1 MINYRLPNK
10 DINENITTVRKQ
22 QELLNNDRYEKS
34 DITKKDNVNEYT
46 NESTI
51 SSYKPSDIFDETGTM
66 DYHGYKKNKGLKIVK
81 DDFEELYKQENEVA
95 ITNDGNEQFDS
106 YNIEQRKKNQVIKV
120 PINDI
125 MSYISLKDKGILL
138 SISKNLAKGDYEK
151 FQEYLSYKNQK
162 IGVRRA
168 LEIIEEKLTEKE
180 INEIKAIF
188 SRYIDMNTVE
198 EEK

>member
-1 MINYRLPNK
+1 MVNYRMPNK
-10 DINENITTVRKQ
+10 NINENITTVRKQ
-22 QELLNNDRYEKS
+22 QQIINSDKYHESEL
-34 DITKKDNVNEYT
+34 TKKDNINEYT

-51 SSYKPSDIFDETGTM
+51 SSYRPSDIFDETDTI
-66 DYHGYKKNKGLKIVK
+66 DYYNYKKNKGLKIIK
-81 DDFEELYKQENEVA
+81 DDFEEFDELENEVA
-95 ITNDGNEQFDS
+95 IINNVNEQFDS

-125 MSYISLKDKGILL
+125 MSYLSLKDKGILL
-138 SISKNLAKGDYEK
+138 SISKNLEKSDYEK

-180 INEIKAIF
+180 VNEIKGIF

-198 EEK
+198 EGK

>member
-1 MINYRLPNK
+1 MVNYRMPNK
-10 DINENITTVRKQ
+10 NINENITTVRKQ
-22 QELLNNDRYEKS
+22 QQIINSDKYHESEL
-34 DITKKDNVNEYT
+34 TKKDNINEYT

-51 SSYKPSDIFDETGTM
+51 SSYRPSDIFDETDTI
-66 DYHGYKKNKGLKIVK
+66 DYYNYKKNKGLKIIK
-81 DDFEELYKQENEVA
+81 DDFEEFHELENEVA
-95 ITNDGNEQFDS
+95 IINNVNEQFDS

-125 MSYISLKDKGILL
+125 MLYLSLKDKGILL
-138 SISKNLAKGDYEK
+138 SISKNLEKSDYEK

-180 INEIKAIF
+180 ANEIKGIF

-198 EEK
+198 EGK